1 MDKLNSLT
9 LFFIYKKKKKR
20 TINTIIYF
28 LPYIALA
35 MALKC
40 LDVFSWYLGLPL
52 AVSCLIGMHVSIV
65 KYLIPIPHNEAL
77 WKTPY
82 FSCIFQASAFWVLV
96 TWTCILVPSK
106 LCVCLSK
113 LSHSSI
119 VLSTKR
125 YCLYDSDSFDLHGQL
140 LHCNVSL
147 LSSSHGRPW
156 IRQQ

>member
-1 MDKLNSLT
+1 MDDLDSLKV
-9 LFFIYKKKKKR
+9 FFLKKR

-40 LDVFSWYLGLPL
+40 LDIFSWYLGLPM
-52 AVSCLIGMHVSIV
+52 AVFCLIGMHVMIV

-106 LCVCLSK
+106 L
-113 LSHSSI
+113 SHSFSLK
-119 VLSTKR
+119 V
-125 YCLYDSDSFDLHGQL
+125 
-140 LHCNVSL
+140 VSL
-147 LSSSHGRPW
+147 
-156 IRQQ
+156 IFIV